1 MLDNSKI
8 VERLVSVIFFFSG
21 VSALVYQVVWQR
33 LLTVHYGVGPISIA
47 LVVTVYMVGLGLGAL
62 CGGYLSERLGRR
74 MLVYCFIEFGIGV
87 FGVVSPDLLSFLGS
101 HTAGSSYALSFVYI
115 FSFLSIPTFLMGMT
129 LPLLTK
135 IFNNIID
142 DFLGTISFLY
152 FINTIGAAV
161 GAIVASYVIISF
173 FGLLNAVYFA
183 AAINFGMSILIFLT
197 LRLVPQHV
205 SPRPESQ
212 VGSVAAPGLGPL
224 AYPLV
229 LITGFLAIG
238 YEIIWFRVIGLLA
251 KDSPYAFSSVLS
263 VYLVGIAVGSFGMK
277 GFLDRYKNID
287 KRSLFFALQ
296 FVIGIT
302 VCLSFIGYFYL
313 TKYTPFGD
321 VTKYSFIHDLHPGW
335 YKWRDG
341 LEGGAI
347 VQLLAR
353 LYSFFD
359 VFIWSALFVLVP
371 TLLMGASFPLVSFL
385 ALGEGNQAGKTV
397 GLVYFFTI
405 IGNALAGIMTG
416 LLILPRFGT
425 EPTLAILCAIGI
437 AFGIGA
443 RKLGDARA
451 LPLRARLACVAVPL
465 VGIAI
470 FFPGKG
476 ELYEAMHTPRVLH
489 GEAMFSET
497 ATPRFFLNEGID
509 GLIGTYQSD
518 DHVVTFIN
526 GSAHGGRPVYSFYY
540 EIIEAMSRAPKLTN
554 ALVIGFGTGS
564 LVETLLMSEEIKD
577 VVLVELNS
585 TLIANLRRLPLFD
598 HMLNDPRLRLII
610 DDGRRYLIN
619 NEEKFDLITT
629 DPLRTTTAYSNN
641 LYSEN
646 FFHLVDKHLNP
657 GGVYL
662 AWQDEHHVVPKTLAS
677 VFPYLEMQRSFC
689 VNSNAPLAVNESR
702 RRRLIEQFPNNDREL
717 ILAEAGYLG
726 DRSYVLDLTKNY
738 PINRDWEPWSEYFI
752 GLFLREKMGAFSQAR

>member
-1 MLDNSKI
+1 MLNNSKR

-21 VSALVYQVVWQR
+21 LSALVYQVVWQR
-33 LLTVHYGVGPISIA
+33 LLTVHYGVGPISTA

-62 CGGYLSERLGRR
+62 FGGYLSERLSQR
-74 MLVYCFIEFGIGV
+74 MLIYCFIELGIGV
-87 FGVVSPDLLSFLGS
+87 FGVVSPDFLGFLGK
-101 HTAGSSYALSFVYI
+101 HTAGSNYALSFVYM

-183 AAINFGMSILIFLT
+183 AAINFTMSILIFLA
-197 LRLVPQHV
+197 LKWAPPRV
-205 SPRPESQ
+205 SRPETQ
-212 VGSVAAPGLGPL
+212 TGSTVAPGLGPL

-229 LITGFLAIG
+229 FVTGFLAIG

-277 GFLDRYKNID
+277 GFLERYKDID
-287 KRSLFFALQ
+287 KKSLFFVLQ
-296 FVIGIT
+296 FVVGVT
-302 VCLSFIGYFYL
+302 VGLSFIGYFYL
-313 TKYTPFGD
+313 TKYTPFGEI
-321 VTKYSFIHDLHPGW
+321 TKYSFIHDLHPGW

-347 VQLLAR
+347 IQLLAR
-353 LYSFFD
+353 LYSFLD
-359 VFIWSALFVLVP
+359 VFISSALFVLIP
-371 TLLMGASFPLVSFL
+371 TLLMGASFPLISFL
-385 ALGEGNQAGKTV
+385 ALGKGKQEGKTV

-405 IGNALAGIMTG
+405 IGNALAGILTG

-425 EPTLAILCAIGI
+425 EPTLAVLCAIGI
-437 AFGIGA
+437 AFGLGA
-443 RKLGDARA
+443 RKLGEARA
-451 LPLRARLACVAVPL
+451 LPLGARLACVAVPL
-465 VGIAI
+465 AVIAL
-470 FFPGKG
+470 FFPSKG

-489 GEAMFSET
+489 GESLFAET
-497 ATPRFFLNEGID
+497 ARPNFLLNEGID
-509 GLIGTYQSD
+509 GLIGTYQNE
-518 DHVVTFIN
+518 DHLVTFIN
-526 GSAHGGRPVYSFYY
+526 GSAHGGRPGYSFYY
-540 EIIEAMSRAPKLTN
+540 ETIEAMSRAPKLTN

-564 LVETLLMSEEIKD
+564 LVETLLKSEEIKE
-577 VVLVELNS
+577 VVLVELNR

-598 HMLNDPRLRLII
+598 EMLSDPRLRLII
-610 DDGRRYLIN
+610 DDGRRYLLN
-619 NEEKFDLITT
+619 SEEKFDLITT

-646 FFHLVDKHLNP
+646 FFRLVDKHLNP
-657 GGVYL
+657 GGIYL
-662 AWQDEHHVVPKTLAS
+662 AWQDEHHVVPKTLAA
-677 VFPYLEMQRSFC
+677 VFPYIEMQRFFC

-702 RRRLIEQFPNNDREL
+702 RQRLIEQFPNNDQEL

-726 DRSYVLDLTKNY
+726 DRSYVLDMSKNY

-752 GLFLREKMGAFSQAR
+752 GLFLREKMGSFSQAR